1 MTLTAFRITRK
12 EFAASLWSGY
22 GAREFGG
29 RWNSKGVAVIY
40 TAENRSLA
48 AMEQLV
54 HLVKPRI
61 LKGYVI
67 ASISFDEHQLTRL
80 SPAGLP
86 AGWNRPVAL
95 PALKKYGDNW
105 IAAARHLVLAVPSVV
120 IPGEWNYLINPAHP
134 DFAGV
139 KKSPPRRF
147 GYDLR
152 LR

>member
-1 MTLTAFRITRK
+1 VTITAFRITRK
-12 EFAASLWSGY
+12 EYAASIWSGY

-40 TAENRSLA
+40 TAENRALA

-67 ASISFDEHQLTRL
+67 AGISFEEHQVSRL
-80 SPAGLP
+80 LP
-86 AGWNRPVAL
+86 ASLPVGWNKPMAL

-120 IPGEWNYLINPAHP
+120 IPGEWNYLINPAHSQ
-134 DFAGV
+134 FAAA
-139 KKSPPRRF
+139 KKSPPSRF
-147 GYDLR
+147 VYDLR